1 MVEILERISQRPKT
15 TILEEEIPIH
25 LVEDSQACLST
36 RAVVMMK
43 NHGIDP
49 DENHGINPDEESWD

>member
-1 MVEILERISQRPKT
+1 
-15 TILEEEIPIH
+15 LEEEIPIH

-49 DENHGINPDEESWD
+49 DENHGIDPDENHGINPDEESWD